1 MISYEDIKA
10 MSEEIVTP
18 YEALQEFISSFGASV
33 DPRLWASLVDEEL
46 KELYKETPNTAE
58 HLKEY
63 ADLLYVFV
71 GLDLTSNENLGLL
84 LPEDERKKTTK
95 LMTRAERALQEYHA
109 YYGEEKTAR
118 AFSRVHKSNMSKLG
132 DDGKPIKREDGKVL
146 KGPNYQPPNLSDL
159 V

>member
-10 MSEEIVTP
+10 MSEQIVTP

-33 DPRLWASLVDEEL
+33 DPRLWVTLVDEEL
-46 KELYKETPNTAE
+46 KELYKELPNTAE

-71 GLDLTSNENLGLL
+71 GLDLVSNENLGLL
-84 LPEDERKKTTK
+84 LPEEERKKTTK
-95 LMTRAERALQEYHA
+95 LMSRAERALQEYHA
-109 YYGEEKTAR
+109 YYGEEKTAK
-118 AFSRVHKSNMSKLG
+118 AFSRVHFSNMSKL
-132 DDGKPIKREDGKVL
+132 DVDGKPIKREDGKVL
-146 KGPNYQPPNLSDL
+146 KGPNYEPPNLTDL